1 MKLVL
6 DNLHI
11 FSLSSLFVT
20 KIPRRTLLFASLA
33 LMTLANLS
41 AGLVG
46 SLLVERL
53 PFIFVFPG
61 SSSPASRDAV
71 LQQLLFFSSDRA
83 WDYRKR
89 ARTQQVDEGGAW
101 DCGGGPWPCR
111 SWTSAPARAH
121 QHRAYDQVELKRF
134 PKECR

>member
-33 LMTLANLS
+33 LMTVANLS

-46 SLLVERL
+46 SLLIQRL
-53 PFIFVFPG
+53 RFIFVFPG
-61 SSSPASRDAV
+61 SSSPAARDAV
-71 LQQLLFFSSDRA
+71 PQQQLLFSSDRA

-89 ARTQQVDEGGAW
+89 A
-101 DCGGGPWPCR
+101 
-111 SWTSAPARAH
+111 
-121 QHRAYDQVELKRF
+121 
-134 PKECR
+134 